1 MSEERTEAGS
11 ELRQRAILVGV
22 QIGNGDI
29 TYFMNEL
36 EQLAEAA
43 GLEVVGVMTQKA
55 ERVNPATYMG
65 TGKVEELKEA
75 CTGLEADL
83 VVLNNEL
90 SGRQIRNLEDGTGVK
105 VIDRTILILDIFA
118 SRATSGEG
126 KLQVELAQ
134 LQYRLP
140 RLTGFGKALSRTG
153 GGIGTRGPG
162 EKKLETDRRHI
173 ARQIDEI
180 RREIET
186 VKSAREV
193 QRSKRTKSGLPV
205 VAIAGYTNAGK
216 STLMNKLLMQTE
228 KEDKSVFE
236 KDMLF
241 ATLDTALRSIKL
253 DVDKEFILIDTVG
266 FVSNLPHA
274 LVNAFRSTLEEIL
287 YADLILHVVDASYE
301 EFFFNMTVA
310 DRVLDEIGAESIKKI
325 YVFNKIDK
333 IENYRDILPGGPDC
347 LYISAKSGEGMD
359 ELTERICSELFSDRI
374 NAQLLIPYDK
384 GNISSY
390 LCEKCKVIEME
401 YRNDGTF
408 FEAELSK
415 EDYGRFRD
423 YLI

>member
-1 MSEERTEAGS
+1 MDNIMENQT
-11 ELRQRAILVGV
+11 QRAILVGV
-22 QIGNGDI
+22 QIGPRDI
-29 TYFMNEL
+29 EYYMKEL

-43 GLEVVGVMTQKA
+43 GLEVAGILTQKA

-65 TGKVEELKEA
+65 KGKLEELQEA
-75 CTGLEADL
+75 VQTLEAD
-83 VVLNNEL
+83 VVILNNEL
-90 SGRQIRNLEDGTGVK
+90 SGRQIRNLEDATGVK

-118 SRATSGEG
+118 ARAVSREG

-134 LQYRLP
+134 LQYRMP
-140 RLTGFGKALSRTG
+140 RLVGFGKALSRTG

-180 RREIET
+180 RREIED
-186 VKSAREV
+186 VKATRQV
-193 QRSKRTKSGLPV
+193 QRSRRSKSGLPI

-216 STLMNKLLMQTE
+216 STLMNALLKKSE
-228 KEDKSVFE
+228 KEDKDVFV

-241 ATLDTALRSIKL
+241 ATLDTSLRKIQV

-266 FVSNLPHA
+266 FVSNLPHT

-301 EFFFNMTVA
+301 DCFFNMQVA
-310 DRVLDEIGAESIKKI
+310 DRVLDEIGAEDIRKL

-333 IENYRDILPGGPDC
+333 VENYEDTLPGGPDC
-347 LYISAKSGEGMD
+347 VYISAKKDINLDILMEKISG
-359 ELTERICSELFSDRI
+359 ELFSDRVI
-374 NAQLLIPYDK
+374 AELMIPYDK
-384 GNISSY
+384 GRITSY
-390 LCEKCKVIEME
+390 LCDNCKVLKME
-401 YRNDGTF
+401 YKNEGTY
-408 FEAELSK
+408 FEVELSG
-415 EDYGRFRD
+415 EDYGRFRE

>member
-1 MSEERTEAGS
+1 MENNMENQT
-11 ELRQRAILVGV
+11 QRAILVGV
-22 QIGNGDI
+22 QIGPRDI
-29 TYFMNEL
+29 EYYMKEL

-43 GLEVVGVMTQKA
+43 GLEVAGILTQKA

-65 TGKVEELKEA
+65 KGKLEELQEA
-75 CTGLEADL
+75 VQTLEAD
-83 VVLNNEL
+83 VVILNNEL
-90 SGRQIRNLEDGTGVK
+90 SGRQIRNLEDATGVK

-118 SRATSGEG
+118 ARAVSREG

-134 LQYRLP
+134 LQYRMP
-140 RLTGFGKALSRTG
+140 RLVGFGKALSRTG

-180 RREIET
+180 RREIED
-186 VKSAREV
+186 VKATRQV
-193 QRSKRTKSGLPV
+193 QRSRRSKSGLPI

-216 STLMNKLLMQTE
+216 STLMNALLKKSE
-228 KEDKSVFE
+228 KEDKDVFV

-241 ATLDTALRSIKL
+241 ATLDTSLRKIQV

-266 FVSNLPHA
+266 FVSNLPHT

-301 EFFFNMTVA
+301 DCFFNMQVA
-310 DRVLDEIGAESIKKI
+310 DRVLDEIGAEDIRKL

-333 IENYRDILPGGPDC
+333 VENYEDTLPGGPDC
-347 LYISAKSGEGMD
+347 VYISAKNDINLDILMEKISG
-359 ELTERICSELFSDRI
+359 ELFSDRVI
-374 NAQLLIPYDK
+374 AELMIPYDK
-384 GNISSY
+384 GRITSY
-390 LCEKCKVIEME
+390 LCDNCKVLKME
-401 YRNDGTF
+401 YKNEGTY
-408 FEAELSK
+408 FEVELSG
-415 EDYGRFRD
+415 EDYGRFRE

>member
-1 MSEERTEAGS
+1 MDNIMENQT
-11 ELRQRAILVGV
+11 QRAILVGV
-22 QIGNGDI
+22 QIGPRDI
-29 TYFMNEL
+29 EYYMKEL

-43 GLEVVGVMTQKA
+43 GLEVAGILTQKA

-65 TGKVEELKEA
+65 KGKLEELQEA
-75 CTGLEADL
+75 VHTLEAD
-83 VVLNNEL
+83 VVILNNEL
-90 SGRQIRNLEDGTGVK
+90 SGRQIRNLEDATGVK

-118 SRATSGEG
+118 ARAVSREG

-134 LQYRLP
+134 LQYRMP
-140 RLTGFGKALSRTG
+140 RLVGFGKALSRTG

-180 RREIET
+180 RREIED
-186 VKSAREV
+186 VKATRQV
-193 QRSKRTKSGLPV
+193 QRSRRSKSGLPI

-216 STLMNKLLMQTE
+216 STLMNALLKKSE
-228 KEDKSVFE
+228 KEDKDVFV

-241 ATLDTALRSIKL
+241 ATLDTSLRKIQV

-266 FVSNLPHA
+266 FVSNLPHT

-301 EFFFNMTVA
+301 DCFFNMQVA
-310 DRVLDEIGAESIKKI
+310 DRVLDEIGAEDIRKL

-333 IENYRDILPGGPDC
+333 VENYEDTLPGGPDC
-347 LYISAKSGEGMD
+347 VYISAKKDINLDILMEKISG
-359 ELTERICSELFSDRI
+359 ELFSDRVI
-374 NAQLLIPYDK
+374 AELMIPYDK
-384 GNISSY
+384 GRITSY
-390 LCEKCKVIEME
+390 LCDNCKVLKME
-401 YRNDGTF
+401 YKNEGTY
-408 FEAELSK
+408 FEVELSG
-415 EDYGRFRD
+415 EDYGRFRE

>member
-1 MSEERTEAGS
+1 MDNIMENQT
-11 ELRQRAILVGV
+11 QRAILVGV
-22 QIGNGDI
+22 QIGPRDI
-29 TYFMNEL
+29 EYYMKEL

-43 GLEVVGVMTQKA
+43 GLEVAGILTQKA

-65 TGKVEELKEA
+65 KGKLEELQEA
-75 CTGLEADL
+75 VQTLEAD
-83 VVLNNEL
+83 VVILNNEL
-90 SGRQIRNLEDGTGVK
+90 SGRQIRNLEDATGVK

-118 SRATSGEG
+118 ARAVSREG

-134 LQYRLP
+134 LQYRMP
-140 RLTGFGKALSRTG
+140 RLVGFGKALSRTG

-180 RREIET
+180 RREIED
-186 VKSAREV
+186 VKATRQV
-193 QRSKRTKSGLPV
+193 QRSRRSKSGLPI

-216 STLMNKLLMQTE
+216 STLMNALLKKSE
-228 KEDKSVFE
+228 KEDKDVFV

-241 ATLDTALRSIKL
+241 ATLDTSLRKIQV

-266 FVSNLPHA
+266 FVSNLPHT

-301 EFFFNMTVA
+301 DCFFNMQVA
-310 DRVLDEIGAESIKKI
+310 DRVLDEIGAEDIRKL

-333 IENYRDILPGGPDC
+333 VENYEDTLPGGPDC
-347 LYISAKSGEGMD
+347 VYISAKNDINLDILMEKISG
-359 ELTERICSELFSDRI
+359 ELFSDRVI
-374 NAQLLIPYDK
+374 AELMIPYDK
-384 GNISSY
+384 GRITSY
-390 LCEKCKVIEME
+390 LCDNCKVLKME
-401 YRNDGTF
+401 YKNEGTY
-408 FEAELSK
+408 FEVELSG
-415 EDYGRFRD
+415 EDYGRFRE

>member
-1 MSEERTEAGS
+1 MMENTTDNRI
-11 ELRQRAILVGV
+11 QRAILVGV
-22 QIGNGDI
+22 QIGPKDI
-29 TYFMNEL
+29 DYYMKEL

-55 ERVNPATYMG
+55 DKVNPATYMG
-65 TGKVEELKEA
+65 KGKLEELQQAVE
-75 CTGLEADL
+75 TLEAD
-83 VVLNNEL
+83 VVILNNEL
-90 SGRQIRNLEDGTGVK
+90 SGRQIRNLEEATDVK

-118 SRATSGEG
+118 ARAVSREG

-140 RLTGFGKALSRTG
+140 RLVGFGQALSRTG

-180 RREIET
+180 RREIKEVQST
-186 VKSAREV
+186 REV
-193 QRSKRTKSGLPV
+193 QRSHRTRSGLPI

-216 STLMNKLLMQTE
+216 STLMNALLKRSQ
-228 KEDKSVFE
+228 KEDKDVYVE
-236 KDMLF
+236 DMLF
-241 ATLDTALRSIKL
+241 ATLDTSLRKITL

-266 FVSNLPHA
+266 FVSNLPHT

-301 EFFFNMTVA
+301 DFYFNMKVA
-310 DRVLDEIGAESIKKI
+310 DRVLDEIGASDIPKL

-333 IENYRDILPGGPDC
+333 VENYEDTLPGGPDC
-347 LYISAKSGEGMD
+347 VYISAKKDVNLDSLVEK
-359 ELTERICSELFSDRI
+359 ISEKLFSDRVI
-374 NAQLLIPYDK
+374 AELMIPYDK
-384 GNISSY
+384 GQIVSY
-390 LCEKCKVIEME
+390 LHENCKVLNME
-401 YRNDGTF
+401 YKNEGTY
-408 FEAELSK
+408 FEAELSA
-415 EDYGRFRD
+415 EDYGRLRE